1 MAASRSVAAALC
13 RITELRPAAAAARA
27 RRPTG
32 TEYTGGVTPLRS
44 ECGTGQAGG
53 GDRAGR
59 GAAGGPRA
67 ATAVAARDR
76 DAELAALRERV
87 GRLERF
93 KRHLA
98 VVYAAIALAAG
109 TAWGVLVDCV
119 KGEFFAAKP

>member
-1 MAASRSVAAALC
+1 MKPLDADALRAIKELIAEPLMEQVSTSMDAGHDRLAAAIE
-13 RITELRPAAAAARA
+13 RVGARLA
-27 RRPTG
+27 DH
-32 TEYTGGVTPLRS
+32 V
-44 ECGTGQAGG
+44 
-53 GDRAGR
+53 
-59 GAAGGPRA
+59 A

-98 VVYAAIALAAG
+98 VVYAAVALVAG
-109 TAWGVLVDCV
+109 TAWGVLVDWV